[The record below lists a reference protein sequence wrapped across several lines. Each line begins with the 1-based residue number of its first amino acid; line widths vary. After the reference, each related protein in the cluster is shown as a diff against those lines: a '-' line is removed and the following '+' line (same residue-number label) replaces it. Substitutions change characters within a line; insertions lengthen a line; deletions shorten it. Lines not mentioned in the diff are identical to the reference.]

1 MVFVR
6 EFLDTIREFIEL
18 GGPVLYAVMAVLFLM
33 WTFIIERFWYVYFV
47 YPRERERVLTAW
59 RERFDQESWY
69 ARRIRELWIS
79 QTAIELGRGLSF
91 IRTCVAVCPLL
102 GLLGTVTG
110 MILVFDVMAIVGTG
124 NARAMADGVSQAT
137 VPTMSGMVA
146 ALSGIYFADRLER
159 LHREETE
166 FLEDEMRHA

>member
-1 MVFVR
+1 M
-6 EFLDTIREFIEL
+6 TIGSR
-18 GGPVLYAVMAVLFLM
+18 
-33 WTFIIERFWYVYFV
+33 
-47 YPRERERVLTAW
+47 
-59 RERFDQESWY
+59 WY

-79 QTAIELGRGLSF
+79 QTAVELSRGLSF

-137 VPTMSGMVA
+137 IPTMSGMVA

-159 LHREETE
+159 LYREETE
-166 FLEDEMRHA
+166 FLEDEMQHA